1 VLDRARR
8 VQATRFAHVSSNS
21 PFGANPTV
29 TDRFTEES
37 EYAPY
42 LAYGQSKLE
51 AEELVQ
57 RSHARGDLPT
67 VIVRPP
73 WFYGP
78 FQPDRQT
85 QFFAAIRRGRFPCV
99 GDGTQRR
106 SMVYTGNLVD
116 ALLLAEVAPAAAGR
130 AYWVADP
137 EPYALRDILQTVRD
151 ALAAEGVPA
160 SPRAPRV
167 PRFAAVTA
175 EHVDR
180 ALQGTGRYVQ
190 AVHVLGELKDTIAC
204 DITRARTELGYEPAV
219 GLFEGMRESIRWCRA
234 RGAAL

>member
-1 VLDRARR
+1 VWNGTKWSK
-8 VQATRFAHVSSNS
+8 VVPGSGST
-21 PFGANPTV
+21 
-29 TDRFTEES
+29 
-37 EYAPY
+37 APY
-42 LAYGQSKLE
+42 NPYLGYGNSKFE
-51 AEELVQ
+51 AEQLVR
-57 RSHARGDLPT
+57 RSHERGDVAT
-67 VIVRPP
+67 VIVRAP

-78 FQPDRQT
+78 HQPLRQT

-99 GDGTQRR
+99 GDGTPRR

-130 AYWVADP
+130 AYWIADT

-175 EHVDR
+175 ARVDR
-180 ALQGTGRYVQ
+180 ALQSTGRYVQ

-204 DITRARTELGYEPAV
+204 DITRARTELGWEPAV